1 MAEVP
6 AVQILEKDNHAN
18 QHIVSLPDEVPY
30 PALTTSSSLRLRTKV
45 MSLTVNNL
53 TYAKIGFLFKWWDFH
68 PLPPSTPAEYKDP
81 AKYGRINCWGF
92 AEVLESTAPSV
103 PKGSYVYGYLPLDT
117 LGQDLTVKEGDVPG
131 QVWVTSDHRKDVMP
145 FYNRY
150 LVFPASLKEKIDAK
164 ADSVAMDAAVRV
176 VYETSYLLNR
186 FAFAESPEDVLHP
199 SRDTS
204 RPWTAAEANLSGAT
218 VIVFAP
224 GSKTA
229 AAFAF
234 EVRHARKQVKAKRII
249 GAASDYSKSFV
260 EGTDLYDEVV
270 NTSSSPSELLSRLQV
285 GKDERVVVVDFG
297 GRAGVAA
304 RWANEIPGSYGN
316 RNLTMLSV
324 GPSVDAKGPQ
334 EVLQSL
340 GTATG
345 GAMVSSANDMR
356 LRAIEKLGE
365 REYWEGLNSAW
376 EEFRDRAVIKGL
388 KFKWGEGMDDVKEG
402 WDALCKGN
410 VRPDEGLIFLL

>member
-6 AVQILEKDNHAN
+6 VVQILEKDNYTN

-30 PALTTSSSLRLRTKV
+30 TALTIPSSLRLRTKV

-68 PLPPSTPAEYKDP
+68 PLPPSTPAEYRDP

-92 AEVLESTAPSV
+92 AEVLESTASSV

-117 LGQDLTVKEGDVPG
+117 LAQDLNVKEGDVPG

-150 LVFPASLKEKIDAK
+150 LVFPASLKDKIEAK

-186 FAFAESPEDVLHP
+186 FAFAEKPEDVLHP
-199 SRDTS
+199 SQDTS
-204 RPWTAAEANLSGAT
+204 RAWTAAEANLSGAT

-260 EGTDLYDEVV
+260 EGTGLYDEVV
-270 NTSSSPSELLSRLQV
+270 NTSHSPLELLSRLQV
-285 GKDERVVVVDFG
+285 GEDERVVFIDFG
-297 GRAGVAA
+297 GRAGVAP
-304 RWANEIPGSYGN
+304 RWAQEIQGSRGSQK
-316 RNLTMLSV
+316 LTMLSV
-324 GPSVDAKGPQ
+324 GPSIDATAPQ
-334 EVLQSL
+334 EVLQL
-340 GTATG
+340 MGQATG
-345 GAMVSSANDMR
+345 GAIVSMANDMR
-356 LRAIEKLGE
+356 LRAMEKLGE
-365 REYWEGLNSAW
+365 REYWDGLNSAW
-376 EEFRDRAVIKGL
+376 EEFRDRGVIKGL

-410 VRPDEGLIFLL
+410 VGPDEGLVFLL

>member
-6 AVQILEKDNHAN
+6 VVQILEKDNYTN

-30 PALTTSSSLRLRTKV
+30 PALTTPSSLRLRTKV

-68 PLPPSTPAEYKDP
+68 PLPASTPAEYKDP

-92 AEVLESTAPSV
+92 AEVLESTASSV
-103 PKGSYVYGYLPLDT
+103 PSGSYVFGYLPLDT
-117 LGQDLTVKEGDVPG
+117 LAQDLTVKEGDVPA

-150 LVFPASLKEKIDAK
+150 LVFPASLKDKIEAK

-176 VYETSYLLNR
+176 VYETSFLLNR

-199 SRDTS
+199 SQDTS

-229 AAFAF
+229 MAFAF
-234 EVRHARKQVKAKRII
+234 EVRNARKQAKAKKII

-260 EGTDLYDEVV
+260 EGTGLYDEVV
-270 NTSSSPSELLSRLQV
+270 NTSSSPLELLSRLQV
-285 GKDERVVVVDFG
+285 GENEKVVIIDFG
-297 GRAGVAA
+297 GRAGVAP
-304 RWANEIPGSYGN
+304 RWAQEIKGSRGSQN
-316 RNLTMLSV
+316 FTMLSV
-324 GPSVDAKGPQ
+324 GPSIDAKAPQ
-334 EVLQSL
+334 EVLQSM
-340 GTATG
+340 GQATG
-345 GAMVSSANDMR
+345 GAIVSMANDMR

-365 REYWEGLNSAW
+365 REYWERLNSAW
-376 EEFRDRAVIKGL
+376 EEFRDRGVIKGL

-402 WDALCKGN
+402 WEALCKGN
-410 VRPDEGLIFLL
+410 VGPDEGFVFLL